1 MPTKKPKPT
10 TRTAIIVL
18 GMHRTGT
25 SAIGG
30 VIAHLG
36 ATAPRSLMPPTPDN
50 PKGYWES
57 TAIMRFND
65 HLLESAGTRWSDWD
79 KFNEE
84 WFDSPLRDAFASQ
97 LSTILEE
104 EYGDSPLILVKDP
117 RICRMFPFWVS
128 SLREGGI
135 EPKVLIPLRHPS
147 EVVGSLVARDHL
159 AESQSKLIWLRHMLD
174 AEYSSRGQTRAFVRY
189 SDMLRD
195 WHAQVQK
202 ISERLG
208 VKWPRK
214 SAATVAEI
222 DAYLAPELRHHVA
235 ERAQSPEDEGIDAW
249 VLAVDAAIGSLV
261 DGGDED
267 EALRVLDGIRRDFD
281 QSSAIYAPVV
291 HEQRSQLEREISGL
305 DASNGMLSGELETI
319 RAAHEALKIENV
331 TNYRLYDD
339 ARQRLE
345 AMLERERNQGAATIA
360 MISQHE
366 ITVAELSTKLDHVG
380 WERAELVSKLDHTG
394 LKKTEIA
401 QLLDRAEQE
410 KADLA
415 ARLDHSGSERAELA
429 RLLDQAEQGRADLAA
444 RLESIEQVRSELAS
458 GIEFAERERNG
469 LEARLEACRR
479 ERAEM
484 ASRLEACGNER
495 TEMASRLEACGNERT
510 EMASRLE
517 AAERKHAALEADAVQ
532 QGQRIQAEME
542 KACVRLNA
550 EIRGLVAAG
559 QEAEASL
566 QERDSDIARLTSRV
580 FDLESRAQAAS
591 AAAQETENRLQ
602 MHAAGLDAELNR
614 AVGES
619 RDLAARLQAATAEA
633 RALRKEVQAQA
644 GQVADY
650 RERLEGIQGSR
661 TWRWAN
667 ATKGAF
673 GRRAAVAESTD
684 DAIPDEQLL
693 RKSGLFD
700 RDWYYRRYPDVR
712 ARKMDAIRHYLHY
725 GAREG
730 RDPGPAFSTSGYRN
744 RYPDV
749 AASGVNPLV
758 HYLKHGRKEGRVL
771 SSGEE

>member
-1 MPTKKPKPT
+1 M
-10 TRTAIIVL
+10 
-18 GMHRTGT
+18 
-25 SAIGG
+25 
-30 VIAHLG
+30 AHLG

-214 SAATVAEI
+214 SAATIAEI

-261 DGGDED
+261 DGGDEG

-444 RLESIEQVRSELAS
+444 RLESLEQVRSELAS

-479 ERAEM
+479 ERA
-484 ASRLEACGNER
+484 
-495 TEMASRLEACGNERT
+495 